1 MATLTPITVALGLS
15 LASGALGQDLVHKA
29 PAQAKPVAIINAM
42 IHPISSPT
50 VPHGVVLFTDGVIT
64 DVIQLKGAEP
74 FPKIGEQYTIIDGA
88 GKHVYPGLI
97 APYTQLGL
105 TEINAVR
112 ATLDMSETGAATPEV
127 RAVVAVNP
135 DSTLIPVTR
144 SNGVLLAAV
153 FPQTSFS
160 GQIAYFEGPGG
171 FMPGRAGVIR
181 LDGWTWEQMAVTDDA
196 GLVLNWPQ
204 ARPIVA
210 WWMDKSEAD
219 QQKEIDKNLKQIED
233 MFAGAKAYAME
244 RPANVPPVEA
254 SFLPVDIRYEAMRGV
269 FASSN
274 KDAQPAKPVYVMA
287 NDEDQIRQA
296 VALGE
301 RHGLRIVIVGGMDA
315 PNVAELLKRTNTPVI
330 IGGTMRFPKRD
341 DSAYDEAYTLAARLE
356 AAGVTWCMASGEEA
370 AHERNLPYAAAM
382 SVAYGLDHEAGL
394 RSITLSAAK
403 ILGIAEK
410 YGSLEKGK
418 SATLFIADGD
428 ILEVATNVEN
438 AFIDGR
444 TIDLNDKQ
452 KALAEKYREKYK
464 QEKK

>member
-1 MATLTPITVALGLS
+1 MTTLPRLDARRITLLAAALATAVAGRS
-15 LASGALGQDLVHKA
+15 LAQDLGHKA
-29 PAQAKPVAIINAM
+29 PPQSRPVAIINATV
-42 IHPISSPT
+42 HPIASPKIDRGT
-50 VPHGVVLFTDGVIT
+50 VLFENGKVT
-64 DVIQLKGAEP
+64 DVFAADQKQV
-74 FPKIGEQYTIIDGA
+74 KISPDTWTIIDGA

-112 ATLDMSETGAATPEV
+112 ATLDMGETGAATPEV

-153 FPQTSFS
+153 FPQTAFS

-181 LDGWTWEQMAVTDDA
+181 LDGWTWEQMTVLDDA

-210 WWMDKSEAD
+210 WWMDKSEAE
-219 QQKEIDKNLKQIED
+219 QQKQIDKSLREIED
-233 MFAGAKAYAME
+233 MFVNARAYARE
-244 RPANVPPVEA
+244 RSTPDAL
-254 SFLPVDIRYEAMRGV
+254 LPVDIRYEAMRSIFGS
-269 FASSN
+269 AD
-274 KDAQPAKPVYVMA
+274 KPGKPVFVMA

-301 RHGLRIVIVGGMDA
+301 RHGVRIVIVGGMDA
-315 PNVAELLKRTNTPVI
+315 PNVADLLKRTDTPVI
-330 IGGTMRFPKRD
+330 VGGTMRFPKRD
-341 DSAYDEAYTLAARLE
+341 DSAYDEPFTLAARLE
-356 AAGVTWCMASGEEA
+356 AAGVQWCMASGEEP
-370 AHERNLPYAAAM
+370 AHERNLPYAAAI
-382 SVAYGLDHEAGL
+382 SVAYGLPHEAGL

-403 ILGIAEK
+403 ILGIADR
-410 YGSLEKGK
+410 YGSLEAGK
-418 SATLFIADGD
+418 SATLFVADGD
-428 ILEVATNVEN
+428 ILEVTTNVEH

-444 TIDLNDKQ
+444 TIDMNDKH
-452 KALAEKYREKYK
+452 KTLAEKYREKYK
-464 QEKK
+464 QIAK